1 MSDDKL
7 NTYRE
12 ATASDTSLQALI
24 GYTKEVWPS
33 KEKMPSNIQPYSSIR
48 DELT

>member
-12 ATASDTSLQALI
+12 AHASDTSLQVLI
-24 GYTKEVWPS
+24 RYTKEVVAL
-33 KEKMPSNIQPYSSIR
+33 KGENTIQHPI
-48 DELT
+48 L